1 MPLKRKISFQ
11 STFETYTAHDIVG
24 QGGAGF
30 VYKCQ
35 DSSGN
40 WFAIKLLNPQK
51 VTNERLKRFRNE
63 VLFCQHHDHPNVL
76 KIVDDGPYSQED
88 KTVPF
93 YVMPL
98 YDSTLRGL
106 MKEGLK
112 KDHIL
117 PLFSQLL
124 NGVEAAHLRK
134 VIHRDLK
141 PENILYDPRGN
152 RVIVADFG
160 IAQFQEEELYT
171 AVETKAE
178 DRLANFQYA
187 APEQRKRG

>member
-1 MPLKRKISFQ
+1 
-11 STFETYTAHDIVG
+11 
-24 QGGAGF
+24 
-30 VYKCQ
+30 
-35 DSSGN
+35 
-40 WFAIKLLNPQK
+40 
-51 VTNERLKRFRNE
+51 
-63 VLFCQHHDHPNVL
+63 
-76 KIVDDGPYSQED
+76 
-88 KTVPF
+88 
-93 YVMPL
+93 
-98 YDSTLRGL
+98 